1 MNYDENG
8 NEENDDNDGEASI
21 LSTEA
26 ESDTNSLASS
36 LTSVDWT
43 QGRDIISWY
52 AHVRINYVPSEFK
65 RDGSNHRRSESFCV
79 LRDITHTPRMNFKRW
94 GRSVWSSD
102 SSMGTGSSTKVLF
115 LCQSPEIG
123 LIRTSNRMRNA
134 TILVVDLRGV
144 ATEVI
149 KNIVLAGIGELVILD
164 HEDVTEEDLGAGFFF
179 RDEDVGKKVSKCC
192 FRSLV

>member
-1 MNYDENG
+1 
-8 NEENDDNDGEASI
+8 
-21 LSTEA
+21 
-26 ESDTNSLASS
+26 
-36 LTSVDWT
+36 
-43 QGRDIISWY
+43 
-52 AHVRINYVPSEFK
+52 
-65 RDGSNHRRSESFCV
+65 
-79 LRDITHTPRMNFKRW
+79 
-94 GRSVWSSD
+94 
-102 SSMGTGSSTKVLF
+102 MGTGSSTKVLF

-123 LIRTSNRMRNA
+123 LIRTSDRMRNA
-134 TILVVDLRGV
+134 TILVVNLRGV